1 VTDDPSART
10 GDTIWMLNT
19 WMRYVATAE
28 DTNGQFA
35 VIEQRC
41 TPAGDPP
48 RHVHVHEHE
57 DEAFYV
63 LEGRLTATIG
73 GDTTLT
79 AGPGECVFL
88 PRGKAHSLHA
98 ETPEIRGLVLLAPAG
113 FEQFFAA
120 TGEPAATGQL
130 PGPAAQTCQPS

>member
-1 VTDDPSART
+1 MIARGGRWRGGGWGSPPPSGVRS
-10 GDTIWMLNT
+10 
-19 WMRYVATAE
+19 
-28 DTNGQFA
+28 
-35 VIEQRC
+35 
-41 TPAGDPP
+41 PAPGGGRRGGPPP
-48 RHVHVHEHE
+48 RHVHEHE

-98 ETPEIRGLVLLAPAG
+98 ETPEIRGLALLAPAG

-120 TGEPAATGQL
+120 IGQPATTRQPPEPAAPHRPT
-130 PGPAAQTCQPS
+130 PSTA